1 MGELRDTL
9 TNPGD
14 NPRKLM
20 PKRRRERGEKLVVAA
35 TVSLQIGSTCRSTMY
50 GNDNLARTRISGFNF
65 FNP

>member
-1 MGELRDTL
+1 
-9 TNPGD
+9 
-14 NPRKLM
+14 M